1 MDPSH
6 HLKARQAAVGT
17 AELSASSFY
26 PHWISSLSLSLSLS
40 WLHMCPAGLS
50 ILGQIVG

>member
-26 PHWISSLSLSLSLS
+26 PHWISSLSLSLS